1 MISERQKD
9 MRRLKRNMVTAM
21 TSHAAPAAEMTTPQ
35 APMIPQPAFAQ
46 PPFPDPAASGAPEPH
61 ASTET
66 AGPAVPVVPA
76 ALSRGTAALDWIAP
90 VRLWQTVAWEAA
102 TLAAAAGYGHSA
114 LTEAVGYA
122 GAGALVG
129 ATSLRVHGRCLAQWA
144 DTQGR
149 YRHRRL
155 SAKRR
160 AAAEAAT
167 APLAALLPD
176 LGLGGYVDRAGNRVG
191 LAASDGGWVA
201 TVRLGPTV
209 EPDVRE
215 LLAVLREAFAD
226 PTIPLAAA
234 QLVVWTASGTGAGAG
249 QTSAPSQPRPEPQ
262 PQPQPAQPQ
271 PAQPQP
277 AQPAADPVDLTATV
291 SHYTMPP
298 GGFPAQDLDKTVTL
312 PMLEPE
318 AADLDMTVTLPA
330 MTPSALASPPPAPE
344 PVSAPTSA
352 PTPAPAPADRGPM
365 RVYWLSLRYRPRQ
378 APHASLARGGGEL
391 GAARAV
397 ASSALGLVAR
407 LDTAG
412 YPADALDQLELGQE
426 LLVALNAGDPAPSEV
441 RETWQDWS
449 SGHLRQVC
457 YEPHRSLDP
466 AGLLEQ
472 WAPGAA
478 FTCSSYT
485 VSRTPR
491 GRIRGTSAMRIAG
504 TDPEQLVAPVPAVR
518 ANGRHQEFVLRTL
531 PLAVL

>member
-1 MISERQKD
+1 
-9 MRRLKRNMVTAM
+9 MVTAM
-21 TSHAAPAAEMTTPQ
+21 TSHAAPAAEMMTSPVPPLAPPPQ
-35 APMIPQPAFAQ
+35 SAARESALSAPSESNAPTEPNEPSAVPAV
-46 PPFPDPAASGAPEPH
+46 AA
-61 ASTET
+61 
-66 AGPAVPVVPA
+66 PAVPT
-76 ALSRGTAALDWIAP
+76 ALSRGTAVLDWIAP

-102 TLAAAAGYGHSA
+102 TLAAAAGYGRST

-129 ATSLRVHGRCLAQWA
+129 ATSLRVHGRCLAQWSE
-144 DTQGR
+144 TQGR
-149 YRHRRL
+149 YRYRRL

-160 AAAEAAT
+160 AEAEAAA

-209 EPDVRE
+209 EPDVGE

-226 PTIPLAAA
+226 TTIPLAGA
-234 QLVVWTASGTGAGAG
+234 QLVVWTTAGPTQTPTQVQPSGPE
-249 QTSAPSQPRPEPQ
+249 SAPD
-262 PQPQPAQPQ
+262 PA
-271 PAQPQP
+271 
-277 AQPAADPVDLTATV
+277 DLTATV
-291 SHYTMPP
+291 THNTMPP
-298 GGFPAQDLDKTVTL
+298 GGFSQDLDMTVTL
-312 PMLEPE
+312 PALKPAAANVP
-318 AADLDMTVTLPA
+318 AADLDVTVTLPA
-330 MTPSALASPPPAPE
+330 MTPSALAA
-344 PVSAPTSA
+344 AA
-352 PTPAPAPADRGPM
+352 PAPAPLLPRGPM
-365 RVYWLSLRYRPRQ
+365 RVYWLALRYRPRQ

-397 ASSALGLVAR
+397 ASSALGLVSR
-407 LDTAG
+407 LDSAG
-412 YPADALDQLELGQE
+412 YRADALDQMELGQE

-441 RETWQDWS
+441 RETWRDWS

-466 AGLLEQ
+466 AGLLAQ
-472 WAPGAA
+472 WAPGAV
-478 FTCSSYT
+478 FTCTSYT

-491 GRIRGTSAMRIAG
+491 GRIRGATAMRIAG
-504 TDPEQLVAPVPAVR
+504 PDLEGLQSPVPAVR

>member
-1 MISERQKD
+1 
-9 MRRLKRNMVTAM
+9 M
-21 TSHAAPAAEMTTPQ
+21 TSHAAPAAEMMTPP
-35 APMIPQPAFAQ
+35 APPVPLSAYPEPAEPAE
-46 PPFPDPAASGAPEPH
+46 PAASAP
-61 ASTET
+61 T
-66 AGPAVPVVPA
+66 APAVPTT
-76 ALSRGTAALDWIAP
+76 LSRGAAALDWIAP

-129 ATSLRVHGRCLAQWA
+129 ATSLRVHGRCLAQWT

-160 AAAEAAT
+160 AAAEAAA

-226 PTIPLAAA
+226 QTIPLTAA
-234 QLVVWTASGTGAGAG
+234 QLVVWTASGTGAGAVPTTG
-249 QTSAPSQPRPEPQ
+249 HPQPQTQ
-262 PQPQPAQPQ
+262 PQPQSPPQAQPQ
-271 PAQPQP
+271 PP
-277 AQPAADPVDLTATV
+277 ADPADPADLTATV
-291 SHYTMPP
+291 SHYVMPP
-298 GGFPAQDLDKTVTL
+298 GGFPPLDLDKTMTL
-312 PMLEPE
+312 SVLKPE

-330 MTPSALASPPPAPE
+330 MTAGALASPPPAPE
-344 PVSAPTSA
+344 PPS
-352 PTPAPAPADRGPM
+352 APAPVPANRGPM

-397 ASSALGLVAR
+397 ASAALGLVAR

-412 YPADALDQLELGQE
+412 YPADALDQVELGQE
-426 LLVALNAGDPAPSEV
+426 LLVALNAGDPAPSAV
-441 RETWQDWS
+441 RETWRDWS

-472 WAPGAA
+472 WAPDGV
-478 FTCSSYT
+478 FTCSSFT
-485 VSRTPR
+485 LSRTPR
-491 GRIRGTSAMRIAG
+491 GRVRGTSAMRIAG
-504 TDPEQLVAPVPAVR
+504 PDPEGLKAPVPAVR

-531 PLAVL
+531 PLAVV

>member
-1 MISERQKD
+1 
-9 MRRLKRNMVTAM
+9 MVTAM
-21 TSHAAPAAEMTTPQ
+21 TSHAAPAAEIMTPTMQ
-35 APMIPQPAFAQ
+35 AA
-46 PPFPDPAASGAPEPH
+46 PPEAPLAAGS
-61 ASTET
+61 
-66 AGPAVPVVPA
+66 VPA
-76 ALSRGTAALDWIAP
+76 ALSRGAAALDWIAP

-149 YRHRRL
+149 YRQRKL

-160 AAAEAAT
+160 AEAEAAA

-201 TVRLGPTV
+201 TVRLGPAV

-215 LLAVLREAFAD
+215 LIAVLREAFAD
-226 PTIPLAAA
+226 QTIPLAAA
-234 QLVVWTASGTGAGAG
+234 QLVVWTASGAGSGPA
-249 QTSAPSQPRPEPQ
+249 QPQPQSQPQ
-262 PQPQPAQPQ
+262 PQPQPAP
-271 PAQPQP
+271 
-277 AQPAADPVDLTATV
+277 DPVDLTATV
-291 SHYTMPP
+291 SHYVMPP
-298 GGFPAQDLDKTVTL
+298 GGFPSPDLDKTMTL
-312 PMLEPE
+312 PVLKPE
-318 AADLDMTVTLPA
+318 AADLDMTVSLPV
-330 MTPSALASPPPAPE
+330 MTDDAVASPPPAPAPE
-344 PVSAPTSA
+344 SAPA
-352 PTPAPAPADRGPM
+352 NRGPM
-365 RVYWLSLRYRPRQ
+365 RVYWLSLRYRPGQ

-412 YPADALDQLELGQE
+412 YPADALDQMELGQE

-441 RETWQDWS
+441 RETWRDWS

-457 YEPHRSLDP
+457 FEPHRSLDP

-472 WAPGAA
+472 WAPGAV
-478 FTCSSYT
+478 FTCSSFT
-485 VSRTPR
+485 MSRTPR

-504 TDPEQLVAPVPAVR
+504 PDPEGLTAPVPAVR

-531 PLAVL
+531 PLAVI